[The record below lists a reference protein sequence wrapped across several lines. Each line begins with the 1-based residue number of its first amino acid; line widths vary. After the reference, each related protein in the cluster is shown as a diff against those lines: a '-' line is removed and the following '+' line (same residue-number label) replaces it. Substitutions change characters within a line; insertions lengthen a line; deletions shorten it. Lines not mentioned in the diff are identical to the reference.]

1 MGTVPGEMVQLCLPA
16 PGFKGLDTAL
26 MYSGGKSETLLGEM
40 ACWKGATEM
49 ATKVE
54 TGDKTE
60 LNNSIFC
67 PDQPLGGEELWKGER
82 EETGRGLS
90 FQAPGILL
98 HIFRFSMD
106 LDSFAA

>member
-54 TGDKTE
+54 MRP
-60 LNNSIFC
+60 N
-67 PDQPLGGEELWKGER
+67 
-82 EETGRGLS
+82 
-90 FQAPGILL
+90 
-98 HIFRFSMD
+98 
-106 LDSFAA
+106 